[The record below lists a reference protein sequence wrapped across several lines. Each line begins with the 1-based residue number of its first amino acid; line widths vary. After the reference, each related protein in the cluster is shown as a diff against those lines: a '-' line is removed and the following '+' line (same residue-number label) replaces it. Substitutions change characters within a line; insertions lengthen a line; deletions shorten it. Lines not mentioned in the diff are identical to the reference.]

1 MTGGGL
7 CGPRVFFVVLWRK
20 VDRSF
25 MSASIDVRDLCKT
38 YVHGTLRRRRF
49 EALRGVTLQVY
60 PGEVFGLLGPNG
72 AGKTTLIKI
81 LLGIIRKSSGQ
92 AFMLGQTAGS
102 ASSRQRVGYLPENLR
117 VASHHTGRM
126 ALEFYGHLSGLS
138 GSQLQRRCDEVLELV
153 GLTGRDRELARGY
166 SKGMGQR
173 LGLAQALLHDPDL
186 LILDEPTDGLDP
198 LGRNQV
204 RAVLAQL
211 KDAGKTIFL
220 NSHILQEVE
229 SICDRV
235 AILARGQ
242 LQGVGSVKELASRLK
257 LQLRMHIEV
266 APEQLAAAQ
275 SLLQAAGAAAQPVG
289 PDRLTVAVSGQA
301 EVDRLIDALR
311 GGHVSLQKLLVDH
324 GSLEEVFISMVHQ
337 PTGPSALPVAG

>member
-1 MTGGGL
+1 MTN
-7 CGPRVFFVVLWRK
+7 
-20 VDRSF
+20 
-25 MSASIDVRDLCKT
+25 ASIDVRDLCKT
-38 YVHGTLRRRRF
+38 YVHGTVRRRRF

-92 AFMLGQTAGS
+92 AWLLGQTAGS
-102 ASSRQRVGYLPENLR
+102 AASRQRVGYLPENLR

-126 ALEFYGHLSGLS
+126 ALEFYGQLSGLS
-138 GSQLQRRCDEVLELV
+138 GSHLSRRCDEVLELV
-153 GLTGRDRELARGY
+153 GLAGRDREPARGY

-198 LGRNQV
+198 LGRSQV
-204 RAVLAQL
+204 RAILAQL

-235 AILARGQ
+235 AILARGL
-242 LQGVGSVKELASRLK
+242 LQGVGSVNELAGRLK
-257 LQLRMHIEV
+257 LQLRLHLEV
-266 APEQLAAAQ
+266 PPDQTEAAI
-275 SLLQAAGAAAQPVG
+275 SLLTAAGLAPQQTA
-289 PDRLTVAVSGQA
+289 PDRLTVPVRDQA
-301 EVDRLIDALR
+301 EVDRLIDGLR
-311 GGHVSLQKLLVDH
+311 GGHISLQKLMVDR
-324 GSLEEVFISMVHQ
+324 GSLEEVFISMVNQ
-337 PTGPSALPVAG
+337 PAAVAATR